1 MRVLY
6 VHDVF
11 PPDYRGG
18 AEYVLLRETQGL
30 RAIGHDV
37 RVLTIGDPAISAH
50 EGVPTTR
57 LAPGRLGRAGLLL
70 SQAAVDAAAREA
82 DVLVGCTYFGLRPAW
97 RAARRHG
104 RPVLFSMLAL
114 FGDAWL
120 TMRGP
125 VRGRVHRWLERRWA
139 NLPAD
144 ARLFLSP
151 PSMALAATL
160 GPPQPGD
167 KLLAPGVELQHFAGQ
182 AWPAAQREGVAFC
195 GKLDVRKGIETVLAA
210 AAAHPAVPFTIVTWD
225 GDLDALQRRAP
236 PNLRVL
242 PFSGHAALGAV
253 LGRARV
259 FLFPSLAETFGIAV
273 VEAMAAGCAVV
284 SSAPLD
290 FEGARIDAADPAA
303 VLAALA
309 ALLADE
315 ARCRACG
322 EANARAAQAFGWD
335 RHTQALDRLLHE
347 AVEARA
353 RRHAP
358 PPLPEPHRR

>member
-6 VHDVF
+6 IHDVF

-30 RAIGHDV
+30 IGLGHEV
-37 RVLTIGDPAISAH
+37 RVLTVGDPAITAH
-50 EGVPTTR
+50 DGVPTER
-57 LAPGRLGRAGLLL
+57 LPPGRLGRARLLL
-70 SQAAVDAAAREA
+70 EQARVDAAAAEA
-82 DVLVGCTYFGLRPAW
+82 DVVIGCTYFGLAPAW

-104 RPVLFSMLAL
+104 RPVLFHMLAL

-125 VRGRVHRWLERRWA
+125 LRGRLHRALERRWT

-144 ARLFLSP
+144 GRLFLSA
-151 PSMALAATL
+151 PSQALAATQGPAQL
-160 GPPQPGD
+160 GD
-167 KLLAPGVELQHFAGQ
+167 VLLPPGVELQHFKPRAK
-182 AWPAAQREGVAFC
+182 REGVAFC
-195 GKLDVRKGIETVLAA
+195 GKLDVRKGVEIVLAA
-210 AAAHPAVPFTIVTWD
+210 AAAHPGVPFTIVTWD

-236 PNLRVL
+236 PNLSVL
-242 PFSGHAALGAV
+242 PFSGHAALGEV
-253 LGRARV
+253 LSGAKV

-290 FEGARIDAADPAA
+290 FAGERVDPTDPPA

-309 ALLADE
+309 RLLADDE
-315 ARCRACG
+315 HRSRCG
-322 EANARAAQAFGWD
+322 EANARAAQAYGWD
-335 RHTQALDRLLHE
+335 SHTEALDRLLHQ
-347 AVEARA
+347 AVAARGGSQPRPA
-353 RRHAP
+353 LNTTSRSQ
-358 PPLPEPHRR
+358 